1 MIRKPMDRPRPP
13 VRAADLVARGW
24 SLRELA
30 YLRRVGVLVD
40 ADDLQALREPMERIF
55 TAASCEEALA
65 QYRPSP
71 GAMPRTELP
80 PKLLHQRELRDT
92 DRRW

>member
-1 MIRKPMDRPRPP
+1 MIRKPTHRARPH
-13 VRAADLVARGW
+13 VRACDLVAIGW

-40 ADDLQALREPMERIF
+40 ADDLQALRDPLERLF
-55 TAASCEEALA
+55 TAESCDEAVE
-65 QYRPSP
+65 QYRPCPSKRP
-71 GAMPRTELP
+71 DSKLP
-80 PKLLHQRELRDT
+80 ERLIHQRPLADT

>member
-1 MIRKPMDRPRPP
+1 MIRKPMPRQRPH
-13 VRAADLVARGW
+13 VQAADLVARGW

-40 ADDLQALREPMERIF
+40 ADDLQALREPMDRLF
-55 TAASCEEALA
+55 TAASCEAALA

-71 GAMPRTELP
+71 GARPLAEVPPRLV
-80 PKLLHQRELRDT
+80 HQRELRDT